1 MAASPDAPRSGLDTL
16 GRRFPPPQDKA
27 LKTVGRWRLKH
38 DIARLLRRPVGSGE
52 AVPGVCKCGTARH
65 DTQAIS
71 VVRRDGKA
79 GFRGTLAC
87 DSSWLCPTCAPRRA
101 LQRVERLGAVFDATE
116 RLGWSVVFVTL
127 TARHSLP
134 DALSDLVALI
144 AGASRSAR
152 QGRAWMDLAALHRI
166 EGTIVGPEVT
176 WSRLFGWHYHQ
187 HLAVLVSTTDHEAAE
202 LAGIALMERY
212 LEMIEKAGGEALPDG
227 QDVQVL
233 WRREDIL
240 ASYLGKGSAAWEI
253 GAGGTGKTVKGG
265 RGATPF
271 GLAAAGAAG
280 DRRSAAL
287 FLEYAA
293 VMPGT
298 RSCIIT
304 RSIAS
309 KLGISEADDAE
320 IESEVEGEVDE
331 EVGQIGRSAWHVLL
345 RRGRVPDVL
354 AAVQAHVPWPDVL
367 AAITDWIE
375 KPPDSG

>member
-1 MAASPDAPRSGLDTL
+1 
-16 GRRFPPPQDKA
+16 
-27 LKTVGRWRLKH
+27 
-38 DIARLLRRPVGSGE
+38 
-52 AVPGVCKCGTARH
+52 
-65 DTQAIS
+65 
-71 VVRRDGKA
+71 
-79 GFRGTLAC
+79 
-87 DSSWLCPTCAPRRA
+87 
-101 LQRVERLGAVFDATE
+101 
-116 RLGWSVVFVTL
+116 
-127 TARHSLP
+127 
-134 DALSDLVALI
+134 
-144 AGASRSAR
+144 
-152 QGRAWMDLAALHRI
+152 MDLAALHRI